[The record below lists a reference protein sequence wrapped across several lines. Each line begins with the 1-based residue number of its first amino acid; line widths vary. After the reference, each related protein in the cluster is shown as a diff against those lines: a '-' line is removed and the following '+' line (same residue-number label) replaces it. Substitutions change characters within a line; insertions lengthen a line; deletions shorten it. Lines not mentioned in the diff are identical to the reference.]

1 MNTMQFLVAQ
11 KTPTGLNFTVWLDT
25 AKTVEQPNAYTFT
38 PAGVSAPVNPDPAW
52 VRSWSWGLAPKG
64 WQSATLNGTE
74 YTNWA
79 AYVTAEV
86 QLLAQAEYAR
96 LTADPQAL
104 AVQGT
109 TF

>member
-1 MNTMQFLVAQ
+1 MHFLVAEQ
-11 KTPTGLNFTVWLDT
+11 TPTTLNFAVWLDT
-25 AKTVEQPNAYTFT
+25 TKTVAQPNAYTFQQNG
-38 PAGVSAPVNPDPAW
+38 ANVNPDPTW
-52 VRSWSWGLAPKG
+52 VRAWTFGVKAPQG
-64 WQSATLNGTE
+64 WQSATLNGVE
-74 YTNWA
+74 YTSWA

-86 QLLAQAEYAR
+86 QLLAQAEYAQ